1 MAEQRIPVEIW
12 SNSPVMPSYVNALVL
27 AANTAESLTIPTWAD
42 FILMSPN
49 NALAEVYVRVGA
61 TATVPAADTTDGT
74 SSFRG
79 QTFMRVDARTGISV
93 ISPNAGILTYALYKA
108 P

>member
-1 MAEQRIPVEIW
+1 MAEQRIAVEIW
-12 SNSPVMPSYVNALVL
+12 TNSPVMPLYVNALVL
-27 AANTAESLTIPTWAD
+27 AAGVAESLTIPTWAD

-61 TATVPAADTTDGT
+61 TATVPAADITDGT
-74 SSFRG
+74 ASFRG
-79 QTFMRVDARTGISV
+79 QTFMRIDARTGVSV
-93 ISPNAGILTYALYKA
+93 ISPNSGVLTYALYKA